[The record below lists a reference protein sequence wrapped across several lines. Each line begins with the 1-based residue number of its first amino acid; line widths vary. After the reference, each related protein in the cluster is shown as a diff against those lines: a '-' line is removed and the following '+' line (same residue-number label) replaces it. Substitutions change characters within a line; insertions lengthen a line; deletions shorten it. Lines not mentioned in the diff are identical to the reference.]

1 MNIQSIQ
8 PGLAAAPVERKSTEV
23 SSSQTATK
31 PLSLA
36 EVETTK
42 SNAAAAQ
49 KTDQATADKQL
60 QKAVQNLRDAVE
72 PLARDLRFSVDKDTG
87 QTVVKIIDSSTDDV
101 IRQIPSEEALAIAK
115 ELGEYTKS
123 LGVLVT
129 QKA

>member
-1 MNIQSIQ
+1 MSNYVKSAQLKQ
-8 PGLAAAPVERKSTEV
+8 PRAVTNY
-23 SSSQTATK
+23 SQPATK